1 MTPPDLPK
9 RAAVSGVVIPE
20 LARWHG
26 RLVARLVWVV
36 VNLMALTL
44 RWKWVDRSGLIDP
57 DGQRRIIFAI
67 WHNRL
72 SLSLV
77 IYRRILGGLGKGRR
91 LAAIVSASKDG
102 GLLAHVLELF
112 HVQGVR
118 GSSSRRGAQAL
129 RELVTAAEQGM
140 DLAVTPDGPRGPKYE
155 PHPGVIALA
164 QMTGLPVV
172 PVGVTLG
179 WKWTLKSWDG
189 FQIPLPFSV
198 VEVRFDPPIE
208 VPPDADSAERER
220 LRLHLKD
227 TLLHITRD

>member
-1 MTPPDLPK
+1 MIPHNSPK
-9 RAAVSGVVIPE
+9 MGGVSGVVIPE

-26 RLVARLVWVV
+26 RIVARIVWAV
-36 VNLMALTL
+36 VNLMALSL
-44 RWKWVDRSGLIDP
+44 RWRWVDRSGVIDP
-57 DGQRRIIFAI
+57 DGEGRIIFAI

-102 GLLAHVLELF
+102 GLLAHVLQLF

-129 RELVTAAEQGM
+129 RELVTAAEKGM

-164 QMTGLPVV
+164 QMTGLPIV
-172 PVGVTLG
+172 PVGVTLR

-189 FQIPLPFSV
+189 FQIPMPFSV
-198 VEVRFDPPIE
+198 VEVRFEPPIK
-208 VPPDADSAERER
+208 VLPDADPAERER
-220 LRLHLKD
+220 LRQLLKD
-227 TLLHITRD
+227 TLLSVTRD

>member
-44 RWKWVDRSGLIDP
+44 RWRWVDRSGLIDP

-179 WKWTLKSWDG
+179 WKWTLMSWD
-189 FQIPLPFSV
+189 
-198 VEVRFDPPIE
+198 
-208 VPPDADSAERER
+208 
-220 LRLHLKD
+220 
-227 TLLHITRD
+227 